1 MQPLERHPPPHAP
14 HPNLINEP
22 ENLIRACACMGR
34 TELDAALPE
43 NAFAPFLIAI
53 VDLWAQSRP
62 A

>member
-34 TELDAALPE
+34 TELDAALMGRGAKRFCV
-43 NAFAPFLIAI
+43 AFL
-53 VDLWAQSRP
+53 LGL
-62 A
+62 

>member
-34 TELDAALPE
+34 TELDAALTSGVLLQ
-43 NAFAPFLIAI
+43 NQFDADAPRL
-53 VDLWAQSRP
+53 
-62 A
+62 